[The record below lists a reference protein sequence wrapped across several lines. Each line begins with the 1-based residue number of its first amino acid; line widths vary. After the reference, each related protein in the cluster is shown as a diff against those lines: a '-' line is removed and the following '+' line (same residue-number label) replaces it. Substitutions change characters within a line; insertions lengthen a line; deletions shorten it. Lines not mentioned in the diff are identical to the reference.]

1 MTVRA
6 KFYVDHTEHYTW
18 ATKVVA
24 RAVTRGDD
32 NKEWSAATPVGLI
45 ELTIKNEHA
54 AEQFVPGQEYF
65 VDFTPVPANLTGAE
79 GMGE

>member
-45 ELTIKNEHA
+45 ELTIKNEA
-54 AEQFVPGQEYF
+54 AAAHFKPGTEFFVTFEE
-65 VDFTPVPANLTGAE
+65 VPADLTGQE

>member
-6 KFYVDHTEHYTW
+6 KFWTDIRAEQQW
-18 ATKVVA
+18 GTKVTL

-32 NKEWSAATPVGLI
+32 NKVWAAATPVGLI